1 MLVKQ
6 AERPVLA
13 FPILALGY
21 VPQTIGHCAE
31 MSSSKEI
38 FLGTAP
44 DLPGLVPRARLGRA
58 MAVGRRSG
66 AEAAGWRRIAKYEQV
81 NADNCQKKHRQ
92 WFFQ

>member
-44 DLPGLVPRARLGRA
+44 DLPLKW
-58 MAVGRRSG
+58 
-66 AEAAGWRRIAKYEQV
+66 E
-81 NADNCQKKHRQ
+81 KKRE
-92 WFFQ
+92 FLIL

>member
-44 DLPGLVPRARLGRA
+44 DLPLKW
-58 MAVGRRSG
+58 
-66 AEAAGWRRIAKYEQV
+66 E
-81 NADNCQKKHRQ
+81 KKES
-92 WFFQ
+92 F